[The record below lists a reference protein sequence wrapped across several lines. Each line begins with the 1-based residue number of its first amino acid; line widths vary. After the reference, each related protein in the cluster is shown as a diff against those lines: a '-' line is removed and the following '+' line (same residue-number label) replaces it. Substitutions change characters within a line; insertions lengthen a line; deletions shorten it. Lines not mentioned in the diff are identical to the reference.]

1 MYYTTLTWGK
11 KEEYKYSEETEGK
24 IRHNSKHSRSLII
37 ETSWYRHCIFFIFS
51 YWNALSSG
59 LFRAH
64 IHPCTHSLTP
74 HQRHVHTNKQ
84 RYVFGV
90 HCAMFMC
97 VVYGGNGIHS
107 STLSQFH
114 SRCYCNT
121 QQHSLSAYM
130 SFSFMDMQNCF
141 RFLLLVFQVY
151 TKLTLTST
159 ACIRARLLLCCCQAM
174 TALIVVNVHS
184 Q

>member
-1 MYYTTLTWGK
+1 MPEVFSSRNFNRSRDGANERGRKIFIKMYYTTLTWGK

-74 HQRHVHTNKQ
+74 HQRQTN
-84 RYVFGV
+84 RDTCMV
-90 HCAMFMC
+90 HC
-97 VVYGGNGIHS
+97 VYMEGTVYTAAHW
-107 STLSQFH
+107 TPV
-114 SRCYCNT
+114 
-121 QQHSLSAYM
+121 SLSLLLQHTTTLTECIYVVLFRGHAKLLSLFVI
-130 SFSFMDMQNCF
+130 SFSS
-141 RFLLLVFQVY
+141 VY
-151 TKLTLTST
+151 ETH
-159 ACIRARLLLCCCQAM
+159 A
-174 TALIVVNVHS
+174 H
-184 Q
+184 